1 MRVVVQ
7 RVNKAKVTLR
17 QAQGKPEKVVGEIK
31 KGFLVLV
38 GFRRGDT
45 EEQVNI
51 LADKLTKLRV
61 MADSEDKMNLSLNEA
76 GGSVLVV
83 SQFTLYADTSGG
95 NRPSFIDAEDPS
107 KARIL
112 YDLFV
117 AKLRQND
124 IKVETGSFGDYMK
137 IETEIDGPVTI
148 LYEN

>member
-1 MRVVVQ
+1 MRIVVQ
-7 RVNKAKVTLR
+7 RVNKAKVTR
-17 QAQGKPEKVVGEIK
+17 VDDGVVVGEIK

-38 GFRRGDT
+38 GFKKGDT
-45 EEQVNI
+45 EEQVNF

-61 MADSEDKMNLSLNEA
+61 MADTEDKMNLSLNEA
-76 GGSVLVV
+76 GGSILVV

-95 NRPSFIDAEDPS
+95 NRPSFIDAEDPP

-117 AKLRQND
+117 AKLRQNGL
-124 IKVETGSFGDYMK
+124 KVETGSFGDYMK